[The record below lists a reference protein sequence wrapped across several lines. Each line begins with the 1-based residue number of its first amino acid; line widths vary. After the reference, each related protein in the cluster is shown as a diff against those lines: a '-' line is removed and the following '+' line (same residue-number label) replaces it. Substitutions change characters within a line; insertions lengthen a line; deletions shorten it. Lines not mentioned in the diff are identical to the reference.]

1 LIFICQINT
10 IRIHFFRDEVFCDV
24 KLKTDDGKIINGHKV
39 VLASASEY
47 FHDMFTNFE
56 EKNQD
61 LVVIKQLDSS
71 TLQLLIDFIYSEEIV
86 VTEENVEVIID
97 DV

>member
-1 LIFICQINT
+1 
-10 IRIHFFRDEVFCDV
+10 
-24 KLKTDDGKIINGHKV
+24 V

-47 FHDMFTNFE
+47 FHAMFTNFE
-56 EKNQD
+56 EKNQN
-61 LVVIKQLDSS
+61 LVVIKQLDSCV
-71 TLQLLIDFIYSEEIV
+71 LQFLIDFIYCGEIM

>member
-1 LIFICQINT
+1 
-10 IRIHFFRDEVFCDV
+10 
-24 KLKTDDGKIINGHKV
+24 V

-47 FHDMFTNFE
+47 FHAMFTHFE

-61 LVVIKQLDSS
+61 LIVIKQLDSS
-71 TLQLLIDFIYSEEIV
+71 ALQNLIDFIYSGEII
-86 VTEENVEVIID
+86 VTEDNVEVIID